1 MAVNEYNLWFLYLNN
16 CLQYIELA
24 YFEMVGLHK
33 ELISFLHLH

>member
-16 CLQYIELA
+16 YLQYIELT

-33 ELISFLHLH
+33 ELISFLRLH